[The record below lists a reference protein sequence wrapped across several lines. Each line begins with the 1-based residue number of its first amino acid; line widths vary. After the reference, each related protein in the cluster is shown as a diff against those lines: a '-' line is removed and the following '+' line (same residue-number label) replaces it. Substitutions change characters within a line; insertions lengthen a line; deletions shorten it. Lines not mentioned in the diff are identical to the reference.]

1 MESSTENLCFV
12 SLFFA
17 GVFPTS
23 ILWNLFPGIFPIL
36 ILWNLSIPVLWA
48 QWTQRLTCTSFNSVF
63 LFSPSHLF
71 SLHLF
76 EMKAA
81 TPSSCFLVEQ
91 QLLSLEGI
99 QGNPLC
105 LVILCPA
112 LCTSYKHGWLS
123 SWVSCSC
130 ASAIKPLAQSWATQS
145 SRRSL
150 ILPSTRAVIWALFK
164 RVSAGADQTLSLH
177 FLLSAGTGRFTH
189 FTMRGEDTAAA
200 PGRAAIQPCCPF
212 PILAP
217 LFLGLFPHF
226 PSSSAPDKAWRCKKR
241 MTEIIVMKRP

>member
-63 LFSPSHLF
+63 LCSPSHLF

-105 LVILCPA
+105 LGFFV
-112 LCTSYKHGWLS
+112 
-123 SWVSCSC
+123 
-130 ASAIKPLAQSWATQS
+130 
-145 SRRSL
+145 
-150 ILPSTRAVIWALFK
+150 
-164 RVSAGADQTLSLH
+164 LH
-177 FLLSAGTGRFTH
+177 FAPVTNTGDYRAGWAVPVPLQSNLWHKAEQLR
-189 FTMRGEDTAAA
+189 A
-200 PGRAAIQPCCPF
+200 PGD
-212 PILAP
+212 
-217 LFLGLFPHF
+217 
-226 PSSSAPDKAWRCKKR
+226 PSSCQAPGL
-241 MTEIIVMKRP
+241 